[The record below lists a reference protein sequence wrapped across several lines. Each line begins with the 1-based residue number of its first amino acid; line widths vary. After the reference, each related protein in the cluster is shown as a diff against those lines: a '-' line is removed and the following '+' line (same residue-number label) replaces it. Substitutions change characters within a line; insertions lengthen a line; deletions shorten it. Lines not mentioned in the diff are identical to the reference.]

1 MMCSADHRP
10 PDSICFVSL
19 VKRSHC
25 VVGGVAVKRYARMSA
40 SFKLLAL
47 PTGGQMDVR
56 TMKARVETEIRKV
69 DSKALSGTFYDSA
82 SDRLFITI
90 VKGPRKVSIALR
102 GRDFGGDDSAKVVSR
117 AIKAG
122 FTRLERTPIG

>member
-1 MMCSADHRP
+1 
-10 PDSICFVSL
+10 
-19 VKRSHC
+19 
-25 VVGGVAVKRYARMSA
+25 
-40 SFKLLAL
+40 
-47 PTGGQMDVR
+47 MDVR
-56 TMKARVETEIRKV
+56 KMKAKVETEIRKV

-102 GRDFGGDDSAKVVSR
+102 ARDFGGDDSAKVVGR

-122 FTRLERTPIG
+122 FTRLGRTPIG

>member
-1 MMCSADHRP
+1 MN
-10 PDSICFVSL
+10 VSL
-19 VKRSHC
+19 KR
-25 VVGGVAVKRYARMSA
+25 
-40 SFKLLAL
+40 FAL
-47 PTGGQMDVR
+47 PIGGQMDVSK
-56 TMKARVETEIRKV
+56 MKSKVETEIRKL
-69 DSKALSGTFYDSA
+69 DSKALAGTFYDSA

-102 GRDFGGDDSAKVVSR
+102 GRDFGGDDSAKVVGR